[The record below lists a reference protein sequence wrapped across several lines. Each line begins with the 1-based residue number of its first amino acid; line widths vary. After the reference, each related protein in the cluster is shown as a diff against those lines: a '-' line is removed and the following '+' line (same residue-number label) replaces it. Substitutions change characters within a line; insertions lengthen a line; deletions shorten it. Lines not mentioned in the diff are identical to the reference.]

1 MNLPE
6 LGVRRPVTAIAVFIV
21 ILILGLVSLSQ
32 LGIDLM
38 PDITLPAVSVTTTY
52 PGAGPEDVET
62 RVTKVIEDA
71 VSTVPNVEKVTS
83 TSQEN
88 VSATVVYFKW
98 GTNIDAAAMDVRD
111 KLGFYA
117 PFLPEEATDPLIFK
131 FDASLMP
138 ILFLGISAEE
148 SFPDLLQLVDDKLC
162 NPIRRVPGVGSAT
175 AFGGLERQIN
185 VKVDRAALQARGLS
199 IDMVTRVLQASNLNL
214 PAGSLKVGTKEYIVR
229 LPGEFRTVQEI
240 GDVALGNVRGVPI
253 FLRDVATIED
263 GYAEPTRISR
273 MDGKRSV
280 IVIVQKQSAANTV
293 EVIDRVWM
301 KIEEIRPTLPKD
313 VVVRSVYDGSKF
325 IKQSIAGLATTVIW
339 ASILVVLVVL
349 LFLRNVRASFI
360 IAFIIPFSLVA
371 AFILLRAANYTI
383 NIMSL
388 SSLAIAIGMVV
399 DNAIVIFEN
408 IYRHRTELE
417 EGPEEGAVFGAREV
431 AMAVTA
437 STLTTVVI
445 FVPLL
450 FVQGIAGILFRQLGY
465 VLMFVLAASLFT
477 SLYLTPMLSAKLLR
491 MRNGN
496 GTNNQGRFGKFYA
509 RSEQLF
515 RRVEQGYRRLLGWA
529 LRHKLVV
536 VLTGL
541 GVFVLSLGMMRFVNT
556 EFFPQTDQ
564 SQLRGVIELP
574 AGTNL
579 ETTDAIMRQVEE
591 VIAKEVP
598 EREVI
603 IARCGTSRFGIG
615 ASMGQREGSN
625 IIFVQGTLVPR
636 ARRSASDREIG
647 LRLSRALQK
656 IPGIK
661 TVDFTPS
668 DPFLSMFG
676 GGKPIEV
683 DVYGYNLEQ
692 IDKVA
697 RKIQQ
702 LMAEIKGTTDV
713 VISREEDKPEYWA
726 VVDRAKAAALG
737 LSVAQVGMAL
747 RTSFYGSD
755 VVKYREA
762 GDEYSVFVQLREE
775 DRGAVEDVG
784 EVTIMGPTGTL
795 IPLKSLAHI
804 EKRVAPVKIDRKNQR
819 RLITVSCGI
828 VGRSGGTVG
837 RDLRRAL
844 AKLPLP
850 PGIEVKVTGAVEQQA
865 TSFGQLLFAMALGI
879 LLVYLVMAAQFESL
893 IDPFVIMFSVPFAV
907 VGVIWALL
915 ITGTTLSVNA
925 FIGMIM
931 LVGIVVNNAIVLVDY
946 TNLLRARGMSVGE
959 AVQTAGQRRLRP
971 VLMTALTTIF
981 GLLPLAL
988 SRSEGSETWV
998 PLGVA
1003 VIGGL
1008 MVSTVITLVFVPTLY
1023 SIVEARLKRAH
1034 AVHR

>member
-6 LGVRRPVTAIAVFIV
+6 LGVRRPVTTLVVFVI

-38 PDITLPAVSVTTTY
+38 PDITLPAVSITTTY

-62 RVTKVIEDA
+62 RVTRVIEDA
-71 VSTVPNVEKVTS
+71 VSTVPNVDKVTS

-88 VSATVVYFKW
+88 ISATVVYFKW

-117 PFLPEEATDPLIFK
+117 PFLPEDASDPLIFK

-138 ILFLGISAEE
+138 ILFLGISADE
-148 SFPDLLQLVDDKLC
+148 SFPELQKLVDDKLC
-162 NPIRRVPGVGSAT
+162 DPIRRVAGVGSAT
-175 AFGGLERQIN
+175 VFGGLERQIN
-185 VKVDRAALQARGLS
+185 VRVDAAALQARGLS
-199 IDMVTRVLQASNLNL
+199 IDMVTRMLQAANINL
-214 PAGSLKVGTKEYIVR
+214 PAGSLKAGSKEYIVR

-240 GDVALGNVRGVPI
+240 GDVAIGTVRGVPI
-253 FLRDVATIED
+253 YLRDVATIED
-263 GYAEPTRISR
+263 GYAEVTRVSR

-280 IVIVQKQSAANTV
+280 MVIVQKQSGANTV
-293 EVIDRVWM
+293 AVTREVWKKV
-301 KIEEIRPTLPKD
+301 EEIRPTLPKD
-313 VVVRSVYDGSKF
+313 VEVKSVYDGSTF

-349 LFLRNVRASFI
+349 LFLRNLRASFI
-360 IAFIIPFSLVA
+360 IAFVIPFSLVT
-371 AFILLRAANYTI
+371 AFILLRVANYTI

-388 SSLAIAIGMVV
+388 SSVAIAIGMVV

-465 VLMFVLAASLFT
+465 VLMFVLGASLFT

-491 MRNGN
+491 VRNGN
-496 GTNNQGRFGKFYA
+496 GANNEGFSGKLYA
-509 RSEQLF
+509 RSEQMF
-515 RRVEQGYRRLLGWA
+515 RRIEEGYRRLLGWA

-536 VLTGL
+536 VLAGL
-541 GVFVLSLGMMRFVNT
+541 GIFVISMGMLRFVNT
-556 EFFPQTDQ
+556 EFFPQTDE

-574 AGTNL
+574 VGTNL
-579 ETTDAIMRQVEE
+579 ETTDAVMRQVEE
-591 VIAKEVP
+591 IIAKEVP
-598 EREVI
+598 ERQVI
-603 IARCGTSRFGIG
+603 IARCGTSRFGMG
-615 ASMGQREGSN
+615 ASMGQEEGNNVIS
-625 IIFVQGTLVPR
+625 VQGTLVPR
-636 ARRSASDREIG
+636 AQRSASDREIG
-647 LRLSRALQK
+647 QRLSKALQK
-656 IPGIK
+656 IPGLK
-661 TVDFTPS
+661 TVDFSPT
-668 DPFLSMFG
+668 DPFMAMFG

-683 DVYGYNLEQ
+683 EVYGYDLAATEN
-692 IDKVA
+692 VA
-697 RKIQQ
+697 RQIQQ
-702 LMAEIKGTTDV
+702 IMAEIKGTTDV
-713 VISREEDKPEYWA
+713 VISREEGKPEYWV

-762 GDEYSVFVQLREE
+762 GDEYPIFVQLREE
-775 DRGAVEDVG
+775 DRKAVEDIGDVS
-784 EVTIMGPTGTL
+784 IMGPTGTL
-795 IPLKSLAHI
+795 IPLKSLATI
-804 EKRVAPVKIDRKNQR
+804 EKHVAPVKIDRKNQQ
-819 RLITVSCGI
+819 RLVTVSCGV
-828 VGRSGGTVG
+828 VGRSSGAVG
-837 RDLRRAL
+837 RDLKKAL
-844 AKLPLP
+844 AKMPLP
-850 PGIEVKVTGAVEQQA
+850 RDIEVKVTGAVEQQA
-865 TSFGQLLFAMALGI
+865 SSFKQLLFAMALGM

-893 IDPFVIMFSVPFAV
+893 IDPFVIMFSVPFAAT
-907 VGVIWALL
+907 GVIWALL

-946 TNLLRARGMSVGE
+946 TNLLRARGMAVSE

-981 GLLPLAL
+981 GLLPMAL
-988 SRSEGSETWV
+988 SRAEGSETWV
-998 PLGVA
+998 PLAVA

-1008 MVSTVITLVFVPTLY
+1008 LVSTLITLVFVPTLY
-1023 SIVEARLKRAH
+1023 SIAETRLKRAH
-1034 AVHR
+1034 ALHR

>member
-6 LGVRRPVTAIAVFIV
+6 LGVRRPVTTIAVFVV

-38 PDITLPAVSVTTTY
+38 PDITLPAISITTTY

-62 RVTKVIEDA
+62 RVTRVIEDA
-71 VSTVPNVEKVTS
+71 VSTVPNVDKVTS

-88 VSATVVYFKW
+88 ISATVVYFKW

-117 PFLPEEATDPLIFK
+117 PFLPEDATDPLIFK

-148 SFPDLLQLVDDKLC
+148 SFPDLLKLVDDRVC
-162 NPIRRVPGVGSAT
+162 DPIRRVPGVGSAT

-185 VKVDRAALQARGLS
+185 VKVDAAALQARGLS
-199 IDMVTRVLQASNLNL
+199 IDMVTRMLQASNVNL
-214 PAGSLKVGTKEYIVR
+214 PAGSLKMGTKEYIVR
-229 LPGEFRTVQEI
+229 LPGEFRSVQEI
-240 GDVALGNVRGVPI
+240 GDVAIGNVRGVPI
-253 FLRDVATIED
+253 YLRDVATIED

-280 IVIVQKQSAANTV
+280 MVIVQKQSGANTV
-293 EVIDRVWM
+293 EVTNNVWK

-313 VVVRSVYDGSKF
+313 VVVRSVYDGSTF
-325 IKQSIAGLATTVIW
+325 IKQSIAGLAMTVVW
-339 ASILVVLVVL
+339 ASVLVVLVVL
-349 LFLRNVRASFI
+349 LFLRNVRASVI

-417 EGPEEGAVFGAREV
+417 EAPEEGAVFGAREV

-437 STLTTVVI
+437 STLTTIVI

-491 MRNGN
+491 IRNGN
-496 GTNNQGRFGKFYA
+496 GEEKGSFSARFYA
-509 RSEQLF
+509 RSERAF
-515 RRVEQGYRRLLGWA
+515 RVVEESYRRLLGWA

-536 VLTGL
+536 ILTGL
-541 GVFVLSLGMMRFVNT
+541 AVFAISLGMLRFVNT
-556 EFFPQTDQ
+556 EFFPQTDE
-564 SQLRGVIELP
+564 SQLRGFIELP
-574 AGTNL
+574 VGTNL
-579 ETTDAIMRQVEE
+579 ETTDGVMRQVEE
-591 VIAKEVP
+591 IIAREVP
-598 EREVI
+598 ERDVI
-603 IARCGTSRFGIG
+603 IARCGTSRFGMG
-615 ASMGQREGSN
+615 ASMGQQEGSN
-625 IIFVQGTLVPR
+625 IIYVQGTLVPR

-647 LRLSRALQK
+647 QRLSKALQK
-656 IPGIK
+656 IPGVK
-661 TVDFTPS
+661 TVDFTPT
-668 DPFLSMFG
+668 DPFLAMFG

-683 DVYGYNLEQ
+683 EVYGYDLE
-692 IDKVA
+692 KTERVA
-697 RKIQQ
+697 RQIQDI
-702 LMAEIKGTTDV
+702 MAGIKGTTDV
-713 VISREEDKPEYWA
+713 VVSREEGKPEYWV

-737 LSVAQVGMAL
+737 LSVAQIGMAL

-762 GDEYSVFVQLREE
+762 GDEYSIFVQLREA
-775 DRGAVEDVG
+775 DRKSPDDIENVS
-784 EVTIMGPTGTL
+784 IMGPTGTL
-795 IPLKSLAHI
+795 IPLKSLARI
-804 EKRVAPVKIDRKNQR
+804 EKRVAPVKIDRKNQQ
-819 RLITVSCGI
+819 RLITVGCGV
-828 VGRSGGTVG
+828 VGRSSGAVG
-837 RDLRRAL
+837 RDLRKAL
-844 AKLPLP
+844 ATLPLP
-850 PGIEVKVTGAVEQQA
+850 ADIEVKITGAVEQQA
-865 TSFGQLLFAMALGI
+865 SSFKQLLFAMALGI

-893 IDPFVIMFSVPFAV
+893 IDPLVIMFSVPFAV

-946 TNLLRARGMSVGE
+946 TNLLRARGLSVGE
-959 AVQTAGQRRLRP
+959 AVQTAGKRRLR
-971 VLMTALTTIF
+971 
-981 GLLPLAL
+981 
-988 SRSEGSETWV
+988 
-998 PLGVA
+998 
-1003 VIGGL
+1003 
-1008 MVSTVITLVFVPTLY
+1008 
-1023 SIVEARLKRAH
+1023 
-1034 AVHR
+1034 

>member
-6 LGVRRPVTAIAVFIV
+6 LGVRRPVTTVAVFVV

-38 PDITLPAVSVTTTY
+38 PDITLPAVSITTTY

-62 RVTKVIEDA
+62 RVTRVIEDA
-71 VSTVPNVEKVTS
+71 VSTVPNVDKVTS

-88 VSATVVYFKW
+88 VSAIIVYFKW

-117 PFLPEEATDPLIFK
+117 PFLPEDATDPLIFK

-148 SFPDLLQLVDDKLC
+148 SYPDLLKLVDDRLC
-162 NPIRRVPGVGSAT
+162 DPIRRVAGVGSAT
-175 AFGGLERQIN
+175 VFGGLERQIN
-185 VKVDRAALQARGLS
+185 VKVDAAALQARGLS
-199 IDMVTRVLQASNLNL
+199 IDMVTRMLQASNLNL
-214 PAGSLKVGTKEYIVR
+214 PAGSLKTGSKEYIVR
-229 LPGEFRTVQEI
+229 LPGEFRSVQEI
-240 GDVALGNVRGVPI
+240 GDVAIGNVRGVPI
-253 FLRDVATIED
+253 YLRDVATIED

-273 MDGKRSV
+273 MDGKQSV
-280 IVIVQKQSAANTV
+280 MVIVQKQSGANTV
-293 EVIDRVWM
+293 EVANNVWK
-301 KIEEIRPTLPKD
+301 KIEEIRPTLPRD
-313 VVVRSVYDGSKF
+313 VVVKSVYDGSTF
-325 IKQSIAGLATTVIW
+325 IKQSIAGLAMTVLW
-339 ASILVVLVVL
+339 ASVLVVLVVL
-349 LFLRNVRASFI
+349 LFLRNLRASLI
-360 IAFIIPFSLVA
+360 IAFIIPFSLVT
-371 AFILLRAANYTI
+371 AFILLRLANYTI

-417 EGPEEGAVFGAREV
+417 EAPREGAVFGAREV

-465 VLMFVLAASLFT
+465 VLMFVLGASLFT
-477 SLYLTPMLSAKLLR
+477 SLYLTPMLSAQLLR
-491 MRNGN
+491 VRNSNGN
-496 GTNNQGRFGKFYA
+496 NEGSFSARLYA
-509 RSEQLF
+509 RSEEAF
-515 RRVEQGYRRLLGWA
+515 RRVEEAYRRLLGWA
-529 LRHKLVV
+529 LRHKLAVL
-536 VLTGL
+536 LTGL
-541 GVFVLSLGMMRFVNT
+541 AVFAISLGMLRFVNT
-556 EFFPQTDQ
+556 EFFPQTDE
-564 SQLRGVIELP
+564 SQLRGVVELP
-574 AGTNL
+574 VGTNL
-579 ETTDAIMRQVEE
+579 ETTDDVMRQVEE
-591 VIAKEVP
+591 VIAREVP

-603 IARCGTSRFGIG
+603 IARCGTSRFGMG
-615 ASMGQREGSN
+615 ASMGQQEGSN
-625 IIFVQGTLVPR
+625 IIYVQGTLVPR
-636 ARRSASDREIG
+636 ARRRASDREIG
-647 LRLSRALQK
+647 QRLSKALQK

-661 TVDFTPS
+661 TVDFSPT
-668 DPFLSMFG
+668 DPFLAMFG

-683 DVYGYNLEQ
+683 EVYGYDLE
-692 IDKVA
+692 KTEGVA
-697 RKIQQ
+697 RQIQ
-702 LMAEIKGTTDV
+702 EILAGIDGTTDV
-713 VISREEDKPEYWA
+713 VLSRGEGKPEFWV

-737 LSVAQVGMAL
+737 LSVAQIGMAL

-762 GDEYSVFVQLREE
+762 GDEYSIFVQLREADRRSPE
-775 DRGAVEDVG
+775 DIGDVA
-784 EVTIMGPTGTL
+784 IMGPTGTL
-795 IPLKSLAHI
+795 IPLKSVARI
-804 EKRVAPVKIDRKNQR
+804 EKRVAPVKIDRKNQQR
-819 RLITVSCGI
+819 IITVGCGV
-828 VGRSGGTVG
+828 VGTSSGAVG
-837 RDLRRAL
+837 KDLRKAL

-850 PGIEVKVTGAVEQQA
+850 SDIEVKVTGAVEQQA
-865 TSFGQLLFAMALGI
+865 SSFNQLLFAMALGI
-879 LLVYLVMAAQFESL
+879 VLVYLVMAAQFESL
-893 IDPFVIMFSVPFAV
+893 IDPLVIMFSVPFAV

-946 TNLLRARGMSVGE
+946 TNLLRARGLSIGE
-959 AVQTAGQRRLRP
+959 AVQTAGKRRLRP

-981 GLLPLAL
+981 GLLPMAL

-998 PLGVA
+998 PLAVA

-1008 MVSTVITLVFVPTLY
+1008 LVSTVITLVFVPTLY
-1023 SIVEARLKRAH
+1023 SLAEARLKRSRALY
-1034 AVHR
+1034 R